1 MVVSLKIWVLCHSH
15 DMNHSFMH
23 GINEFEVKEVR
34 KMMKSSKDVGP
45 YGIFIELW
53 RYL

>member
-1 MVVSLKIWVLCHSH
+1 
-15 DMNHSFMH
+15 MH

-53 RYL
+53 RYLWEMGVKWLSGFFNKIEY